1 MGRATETL
9 SPEGCET
16 GEALALA
23 MAMDGRVWYN
33 SRHESQ

>member
-23 MAMDGRVWYN
+23 MDGRVWYN
-33 SRHESQ
+33 SRHES